1 MVSIIIPLHNL
12 GFKGDYCLNRCL
24 DSILAQKYNDYEVLL
39 MENGSSDDTVEVAKT
54 YCQKDNR
61 FKLHILE
68 TIGIANA
75 RNAGLKI
82 ADGEY
87 VSFIDGDDT
96 ISDNFFSKMMKLIEN
111 NSEISYAASSWS
123 FYYDNSKKIKHVIK
137 YENNTIENSTKIFDY
152 NSAATIWAKVIRR
165 DILINNNIFLDSAI
179 FGYDDFLFSSEL
191 YFASKKF
198 ALCADACY
206 YYTQNRSNQ
215 TTKTRLQNM
224 TEGNLILIDRLKEL
238 YKKYNVYEENKS
250 LLENMYISIFIG
262 ADFARTT
269 TRKMN
274 KSQIVEL
281 INNQKNNIME
291 INTEMLQCKNWQK
304 VWFKRFQNTVKSYGA
319 FGGYLFIKFMR
330 FYRNLF
336 IQPFKIKWYK

>member
-12 GFKGDYCLNRCL
+12 GFKGDYCLKRCL
-24 DSILAQKYNDYEVLL
+24 DSILTQSYTDYEVLL

-61 FKLHILE
+61 FKLYILD

-75 RNAGLKI
+75 RNEGIKI
-82 ADGEY
+82 AAGEY

-96 ISDNFFSKMMKLIEN
+96 ISDNFLSEIMKLIEN
-111 NSEISYAASSWS
+111 NNEISYVASSWS
-123 FYYDNSKKIKHVIK
+123 FYYDNTKKIKPVIK
-137 YENNTIENSTKIFDY
+137 YENNTIENSTKTFDY

-165 DILINNNIFLDSAI
+165 NILINNNIFLDSAI

-198 ALCADACY
+198 ALCAGACY

-304 VWFKRFQNTVKSYGA
+304 VWFKRFQKAVKAYGA